1 MHSGRRQCPS
11 RLRCL
16 LHVAQLLSDRMPPDG
31 RCMQETAA
39 GDGPFDRH
47 SETSERNRIGNIS
60 FRSDRAS
67 PRRRNFT
74 VPYICHTLVVICVR
88 YQL

>member
-47 SETSERNRIGNIS
+47 SETSVIELVIFRFDPIG
-60 FRSDRAS
+60 
-67 PRRRNFT
+67 PRRGG
-74 VPYICHTLVVICVR
+74 VISPCHTYVIHW
-88 YQL
+88 